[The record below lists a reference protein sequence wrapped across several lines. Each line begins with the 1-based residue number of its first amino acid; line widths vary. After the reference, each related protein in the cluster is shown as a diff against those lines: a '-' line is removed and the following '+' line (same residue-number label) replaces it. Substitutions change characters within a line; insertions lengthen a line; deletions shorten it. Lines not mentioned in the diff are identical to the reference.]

1 MHMMT
6 TEERGTDLSL
16 HLYRVFAKSFKSVN
30 EHAVT
35 GSKIQGF
42 NPTAFAVLEVLYYK
56 GSQPIQQIGAK
67 LLLQSGN
74 VTYVI
79 DKLEAAGLLH
89 RTPCPRDRRVIYAE
103 LTPKGKEL
111 MDQLYPEF
119 SDRIDH
125 ALSGLND
132 EEKQIMIEL
141 LKKMGREAEKLAPL
155 LRK

>member
-1 MHMMT
+1 MLK
-6 TEERGTDLSL
+6 TEEIGTDLSM

-79 DKLEAAGLLH
+79 DKLETAGLLH

-103 LTPKGKEL
+103 LTSKGQAL

-119 SDRIDH
+119 ANRIDY

-132 EEKQIMIEL
+132 EEKHIMIDL

-155 LRK
+155 ARKG

>member
-1 MHMMT
+1 MLK

-42 NPTAFAVLEVLYYK
+42 NPTAFAVMEVLYYK

-79 DKLEAAGLLH
+79 DKLEAGGLLK
-89 RTPCPRDRRVIYAE
+89 RQPCPRDRRVIYAE
-103 LTPKGKEL
+103 LTEKGQEL
-111 MDQLYPEF
+111 MDTLYPEF
-119 SDRIDH
+119 AERIDY
-125 ALSGLND
+125 ALSGLNE
-132 EEKQIMIEL
+132 EEKEMMINL

-155 LRK
+155 ARK

>member
-1 MHMMT
+1 MLK

-42 NPTAFAVLEVLYYK
+42 NPTAFAVMEVLYYK
-56 GSQPIQQIGAK
+56 GAQPIQQIGAK

-79 DKLEAAGLLH
+79 DKLEAAGYLH
-89 RTPCPRDRRVIYAE
+89 RTPCPRDRRVIFAE

-119 SDRIDH
+119 SNRIDH
-125 ALSGLND
+125 ALSGLNED
-132 EEKQIMIEL
+132 EKQVMIEL

-155 LRK
+155 ARK

>member
-1 MHMMT
+1 MLK

-42 NPTAFAVLEVLYYK
+42 NPTAFAVMEVLYYK
-56 GSQPIQQIGAK
+56 GAQPIQQIGAK

-89 RTPCPRDRRVIYAE
+89 RQPCSRDRRVIYAE
-103 LTPKGKEL
+103 LTTKGQEL

-119 SDRIDH
+119 SERIDH
-125 ALSGLND
+125 ALSGLN
-132 EEKQIMIEL
+132 ESEKQLMIDL

-155 LRK
+155 SRK

>member
-1 MHMMT
+1 MLK

-103 LTPKGKEL
+103 LTPQGQEL
-111 MDQLYPEF
+111 MNQLYPEF
-119 SDRIDH
+119 SARIDH
-125 ALSGLND
+125 ALSGLTD
-132 EEKQIMIEL
+132 EEKQTMIEL

>member
-1 MHMMT
+1 MMLK

-56 GSQPIQQIGAK
+56 GPQPIQQIGAK

-79 DKLEAAGLLH
+79 DKLEAAGYLQ
-89 RTPCPRDRRVIYAE
+89 RQPCPRDRRVIFAE
-103 LTPKGKEL
+103 LTPKGNEL
-111 MDQLYPEF
+111 MNKLYPEF
-119 SDRIDH
+119 SERIDY
-125 ALSGLND
+125 ALSGLNQ
-132 EEKQIMIEL
+132 EEKQLMITL

-155 LRK
+155 ARK

>member
-1 MHMMT
+1 MLK
-6 TEERGTDLSL
+6 TEEIGTDLSM

-79 DKLEAAGLLH
+79 DKLETAGLLH

-103 LTPKGKEL
+103 LTSKGQAL

-119 SDRIDH
+119 ANRIDY

-132 EEKQIMIEL
+132 EEKNIMINL

-155 LRK
+155 ARKG

>member
-1 MHMMT
+1 MLK

-56 GSQPIQQIGAK
+56 GPQPIQQIGAK
-67 LLLQSGN
+67 LPLQSGN

-79 DKLEAAGLLH
+79 DKLEAAGYLQ
-89 RTPCPRDRRVIYAE
+89 RQPCPRDRRVIFAE
-103 LTPKGKEL
+103 LTPKGNEL
-111 MDQLYPEF
+111 MNKLYPEF
-119 SDRIDH
+119 SERIDY
-125 ALSGLND
+125 ALSGLD
-132 EEKQIMIEL
+132 QDEKQLMITL

-155 LRK
+155 ARK

>member
-1 MHMMT
+1 MLK
-6 TEERGTDLSL
+6 TEECGTDLSL

-42 NPTAFAVLEVLYYK
+42 NPTAFAVMEVLYYK

-79 DKLEAAGLLH
+79 DKLEAGGLLK
-89 RTPCPRDRRVIYAE
+89 RQPCPRDRRVIYAE
-103 LTPKGKEL
+103 LTEKGKEL
-111 MDQLYPEF
+111 MDTLYPEF
-119 SDRIDH
+119 AERIDY
-125 ALSGLND
+125 ALSGLTE
-132 EEKQIMIEL
+132 EEKEMMIDL
-141 LKKMGREAEKLAPL
+141 LKKMGREAQKLTPL
-155 LRK
+155 ARK

>member
-1 MHMMT
+1 MLK

-79 DKLEAAGLLH
+79 DKLESAGLLH

-103 LTPKGKEL
+103 LTPKGKEM

-119 SDRIDH
+119 AERIDH
-125 ALSGLND
+125 ALSGLTD
-132 EEKQIMIEL
+132 EEKETMIDL

-155 LRK
+155 MRK

>member
-1 MHMMT
+1 MLN

-42 NPTAFAVLEVLYYK
+42 NPTAFAVMEVLYYK

-79 DKLEAAGLLH
+79 DKLESNGLLK
-89 RTPCPRDRRVIYAE
+89 RQPCPRDRRVIYAE
-103 LTPKGKEL
+103 LTEKGKEL
-111 MDQLYPEF
+111 MDKLYPEF
-119 SDRIDH
+119 SDRIDY
-125 ALSGLND
+125 ALSGLD
-132 EEKQIMIEL
+132 EDEKQTMINL

-155 LRK
+155 ARK

>member
-1 MHMMT
+1 MMT
-6 TEERGTDLSL
+6 TEQRGTDLSL

-30 EHAVT
+30 EHAVM

-89 RTPCPRDRRVIYAE
+89 RTPCPRDRRVIYAN
-103 LTPKGKEL
+103 LTPRGKEL
-111 MDQLYPEF
+111 MDHLYPEYAE
-119 SDRIDH
+119 RIDH
-125 ALSGLND
+125 ALSGLTD
-132 EEKQIMIEL
+132 EEKKVMIEL

>member
-1 MHMMT
+1 MLK

-56 GSQPIQQIGAK
+56 GPQPIQQIGAK

-79 DKLEAAGLLH
+79 DKLEAAGYLQ
-89 RTPCPRDRRVIYAE
+89 RQPCPRDRRVIFAE
-103 LTPKGKEL
+103 LTPKE
-111 MDQLYPEF
+111 M
-119 SDRIDH
+119 
-125 ALSGLND
+125 N
-132 EEKQIMIEL
+132 
-141 LKKMGREAEKLAPL
+141 
-155 LRK
+155 

>member
-1 MHMMT
+1 MLK

-16 HLYRVFAKSFKSVN
+16 HLYRVFSKSFKSVN

-42 NPTAFAVLEVLYYK
+42 NPTAFAVMEVLYYK
-56 GSQPIQQIGAK
+56 GPQPIQQIGAK

-79 DKLEAAGLLH
+79 DKLEAAGFLQ
-89 RTPCPRDRRVIYAE
+89 RQPCPRDRRVIFAE

-111 MDQLYPEF
+111 MNKLYPEF
-119 SDRIDH
+119 SERIDY
-125 ALSGLND
+125 ALSGLDND
-132 EEKQIMIEL
+132 EKQLMITL

-155 LRK
+155 ARK

>member
-1 MHMMT
+1 MMT